1 MHRLICHYII
11 VGAEIDEVW
20 SDEKKCFA
28 ILVVSGGDGSNR
40 KVSSGVPLLGPFT
53 ARQEKVK
60 LLVIIVH

>member
-1 MHRLICHYII
+1 MRC
-11 VGAEIDEVW
+11 GRMK
-20 SDEKKCFA
+20 KKCFA